1 MSYYTYVV
9 KCSDGSLYTGYTN
22 DLEKRVSAHNEG
34 KGARYTRSRRP
45 VELVYYEEYPTKEEA
60 MSREWHIKQLT
71 KAEKEKII
79 GLAKSDTLC
88 YYIIND
94 IGKRGGIMD
103 NEKKK
108 GLSLKTKLIIA
119 VFFIGAMFFSY
130 LTYGT
135 LKLMSSGEWG
145 KNASQN
151 VNDLLL
157 GEEGKVTT
165 VTQAELEKVIR
176 TAKLYTAEY
185 PYNGYATVRGDNGK
199 PKYYVAYEGIIRAG
213 VNTDK
218 ITVDINEDER
228 SIVIR
233 LPYIEMAD
241 PIIDAGT
248 LECIFTSSRYNV
260 GANSSEAYNAAI
272 VDLKTKALNDQN
284 MREVAENSAKT
295 AIKALVEPWVNNTNE
310 NNYTVTVL
318 ANGEDAPENTAK
330 EGE

>member
-1 MSYYTYVV
+1 M
-9 KCSDGSLYTGYTN
+9 
-22 DLEKRVSAHNEG
+22 
-34 KGARYTRSRRP
+34 
-45 VELVYYEEYPTKEEA
+45 
-60 MSREWHIKQLT
+60 
-71 KAEKEKII
+71 
-79 GLAKSDTLC
+79 AKLKTHPLCIAKTDTLC
-88 YYIIND
+88 YNIIID
-94 IGKRGGIMD
+94 IGKRGGAMD

-119 VFFIGAMFFSY
+119 VFFIGALFFSY

-248 LECIFTSSRYNV
+248 LEYIFTSSRYNV